1 MTDIRTD
8 GGIRTHGTHS
18 SPLEYQSSAI
28 DHSATSP
35 VSTLREG
42 GDVQAISGYA
52 LTPDEQWRRWV
63 ERYEWHLGVV
73 PSILDVMRDEV
84 PRISSDSRRYGA
96 ERVSSSR
103 DGAPLPFNAD
113 TLDSADEL
121 WAALVQYA
129 ENVDE
134 ILATTAPLVL
144 APLPT
149 VGRWR
154 ARGEAQGI
162 RSTGDVRRDAFAI
175 VGWLI
180 DRVDWIAPLTQ
191 LEDSED
197 FLFGLIRRSRARYLG
212 GTPRRGPR
220 RTCPLCR
227 AGEVVVTFVEA
238 PLSTKGE
245 RVAKCS
251 LCGEVYG

>member
-1 MTDIRTD
+1 M
-8 GGIRTHGTHS
+8 
-18 SPLEYQSSAI
+18 
-28 DHSATSP
+28 
-35 VSTLREG
+35 
-42 GDVQAISGYA
+42 DVPPI
-52 LTPDEQWRRWV
+52 LTPDEQWRRWL
-63 ERYEWHLGVV
+63 ERYEWHVGLV
-73 PSILDVMRDEV
+73 PGLLQVMRDDV

-113 TLDSADEL
+113 TLDNADEL

-134 ILATTAPLVL
+134 LLAESAPLVL

-149 VGRWR
+149 VARWR

-180 DRVDWIAPLTQ
+180 DRVDWIAPLTV

-197 FLFGLIRRSRARYLG
+197 FLFTLIRRSRARYLG
-212 GTPRRGPR
+212 NPARRATGR
-220 RTCPLCR
+220 RLCPLCR
-227 AGEVVVTFVEA
+227 TGEVVVTFVDA

-251 LCGEVYG
+251 LCGEVFG

>member
-1 MTDIRTD
+1 MIA
-8 GGIRTHGTHS
+8 GMLPEAAPI
-18 SPLEYQSSAI
+18 
-28 DHSATSP
+28 
-35 VSTLREG
+35 
-42 GDVQAISGYA
+42 

-63 ERYEWHLGVV
+63 ERYEWHLGLV
-73 PSILDVMRDEV
+73 PGLLDVMRDDV

-113 TLDSADEL
+113 TLDNADEL

-134 ILATTAPLVL
+134 LLATEAPLVL
-144 APLPT
+144 APLP
-149 VGRWR
+149 VVDRWR
-154 ARGEAQGI
+154 ARGEVQGI
-162 RSTGDVRRDAFAI
+162 RTTGDVRRDAFAI

-180 DRVDWIAPLTQ
+180 DRVDWIAPLPV
-191 LEDSED
+191 LEESED
-197 FLFGLIRRSRARYLG
+197 FLFTLIRRHRSRYLG
-212 GTPRRGPR
+212 NPARRESR
-220 RTCPLCR
+220 RLCPLCR
-227 AGEVVVTFVEA
+227 TGEVVVTFVEA

-245 RVAKCS
+245 RIAKCS

>member
-1 MTDIRTD
+1 MSMMSI
-8 GGIRTHGTHS
+8 GAGPI
-18 SPLEYQSSAI
+18 
-28 DHSATSP
+28 
-35 VSTLREG
+35 
-42 GDVQAISGYA
+42 
-52 LTPDEQWRRWV
+52 LTPEEQWRRWV
-63 ERYEWHLGVV
+63 ERYEWHLGLV
-73 PSILDVMRDEV
+73 PGLLEVMRDDV

-96 ERVSSSR
+96 ERVGSSR

-129 ENVDE
+129 ENVDDL
-134 ILATTAPLVL
+134 LATEAPLVL

-149 VGRWR
+149 VSRWR

-180 DRVDWIAPLTQ
+180 DRVDWIAPLPV
-191 LEDSED
+191 LEESED
-197 FLFGLIRRSRARYLG
+197 FLFTLIRRHRARYLG
-212 GTPRRGPR
+212 APSRRESR
-220 RTCPLCR
+220 RLCPLCR
-227 AGEVVVTFVEA
+227 TGEVVVTFVEA
-238 PLSTKGE
+238 PLSAKGE

>member
-1 MTDIRTD
+1 MRILTDA
-8 GGIRTHGTHS
+8 HLGTFT
-18 SPLEYQSSAI
+18 LESAHVI
-28 DHSATSP
+28 
-35 VSTLREG
+35 
-42 GDVQAISGYA
+42 
-52 LTPDEQWRRWV
+52 TPDEQWRRWV
-63 ERYEWHLGVV
+63 ERYEWHLGLV
-73 PSILDVMRDEV
+73 PGLLDAMRDDV

-134 ILATTAPLVL
+134 LLATEAPLVL
-144 APLPT
+144 ATLPS

-180 DRVDWIAPLTQ
+180 DRVDWIAPLPV
-191 LEDSED
+191 LEESED
-197 FLFGLIRRSRARYLG
+197 FLFTLIRRHRARYLG
-212 GTPRRGPR
+212 TPARRESR
-220 RTCPLCR
+220 RLCPLCR
-227 AGEVVVTFVEA
+227 TGEVVVTFVEA